1 MLLFCVIFF
10 NIDIQRVMASCASF
24 GYSWNLCKV
33 RFVLS
38 VVWFFERMVRLQPVW
53 CFIWT

>member
-10 NIDIQRVMASCASF
+10 NIDIQRVIALCATF
-24 GYSWNLCKV
+24 VHWLFLCKV

-38 VVWFFERMVRLQPVW
+38 VVWFLG
-53 CFIWT
+53 